1 MNSAITL
8 INEKFVGSE
17 KEIKNNNEGIKSFG
31 KETSYLTKRH
41 EEMEAALRTRQDRQ
55 EQYSAFWFIELI
67 K

>member
-1 MNSAITL
+1 MNSAITF

-41 EEMEAALRTRQDRQ
+41 EEMEAALRTRQDSQ